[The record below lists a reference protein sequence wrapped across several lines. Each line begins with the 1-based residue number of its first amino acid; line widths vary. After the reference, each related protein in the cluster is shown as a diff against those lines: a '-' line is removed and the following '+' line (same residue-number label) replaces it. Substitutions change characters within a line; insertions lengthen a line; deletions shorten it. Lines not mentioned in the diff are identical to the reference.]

1 MGNNIAALK
10 SDASLLEALHKA
22 VTRRLTPEE
31 VFEQRVSFVFGS
43 IDSDSSIT
51 REQVKQV
58 ISEQEGGEV
67 GGRV

>member
-22 VTRRLTPEE
+22 ATRRLTPEE